1 MIGMT
6 TPSIT
11 PSRGEVWEVN
21 FDPGEGDEIRKVR
34 PAVGTVM
41 TTAGRMRLRIVVPI
55 TGWQPQFTRYFW
67 MTFLR
72 PTSENGLTKD
82 SAADAVQ
89 VKSLSLNRF
98 QRKIGKLTSD
108 ELDEIAAVIALCVGY
123 QS

>member
-1 MIGMT
+1 MT